1 MLLYILNSKPQ
12 FVIGV
17 VSNTIVHIREYLHD
31 VGYIEKPYVED
42 HSWCF
47 VGHHLSPLKW
57 QMWVENNVHLLN
69 QSMTTPE
76 EREKALALQQA
87 FEKGISWH
95 DQEKYYFSRHYG
107 VPIMFTLHKDYDA
120 RRFYVTQVNMEEEW
134 GSLPF
139 KAATTTLLKDMVDD
153 ISRNLGYG
161 IKEGILTR
169 EEQQAWDRYHS
180 LINYTPTLHDK
191 LYDHDIP
198 MPDRRA
204 INQGWWLAAKDLM
217 KHQADHPTRITPDT
231 IRVWDAFAQH
241 RAEAVPNAWHQSGA
255 GTLIIHY
262 WAKIGKFFFTLTPH
276 RRSSNGLVRSYT
288 LYLEPGS
295 YNGQLCGRLEV
306 FEADGGM
313 LAALN
318 YANEFVKK
326 YS

>member
-1 MLLYILNSKPQ
+1 MLLYVLSNNPNII
-12 FVIGV
+12 IGV
-17 VSNTIVHIREYLHD
+17 VSNTIISIRERLND
-31 VGYIEKPYVED
+31 VAYVEKPYVEEQL
-42 HSWCF
+42 SWCF
-47 VGHHLSPLKW
+47 VGNVLSHLHW
-57 QMWVENNVHLLN
+57 QLFVEDNILLLS
-69 QSMTTPE
+69 QPMTTAKE
-76 EREKALALQQA
+76 MEKSLALQQA
-87 FEKGISWH
+87 FDKGVSWNNP
-95 DQEKYYFSRHYG
+95 EEYYFSRHYG
-107 VPIMFTLHKDYDA
+107 IPIMLTLHKDYED
-120 RRFYVTQVNMEEEW
+120 RRFYVTQINMKEEL

-139 KAATTTLLKDMVDD
+139 KAATTTLLKDMIDD

-180 LINYTPTLHDK
+180 FINYKPTLHDK
-191 LYDHDIP
+191 LYDQDIP
-198 MPDRRA
+198 MPDRREL
-204 INQGWWLAAKDLM
+204 NNTWWIAAKDLM

-231 IRVWDAFAQH
+231 TRVWDALAQH

-262 WAKIGKFFFTLTPH
+262 WAKIGDYYFTLTPH
-276 RRSSNGLVRSYT
+276 RKSNGLVRSYT

-318 YANEFVKK
+318 YANEFVQKH
-326 YS
+326 S